1 MTSFLWLHHNL
12 KATCALQSLLSDT
25 GEESGDEALSP
36 GTKQACETLAGI
48 ATTRVQQDDPD
59 QDSLLDSRHKRTRQ
73 EAREALK
80 RSCARMVKNHNKQ
93 SKVRFFNV
101 GDPVGVKVERS
112 DRCNVD
118 RELTPCLVV
127 QVNGRGQCQL
137 RCDTGVLETL
147 YYPDDLA
154 PYPKDY
160 VGKFNFSALDDLEG
174 VPRLKHVTASKAQSY
189 AKVSAVSCGCS
200 SLKCC
205 THQCKCFAS
214 GVGCTSRC
222 HRGKKCKHMAGH

>member
-48 ATTRVQQDDPD
+48 ATARVQQADPE
-59 QDSLLDSRHKRTRQ
+59 DSLLDGRHKRTMQ
-73 EAREALK
+73 EAREALT
-80 RSCARMVKNHNKQ
+80 RSRARMAKNHNKQ
-93 SKVRFFNV
+93 CKVQFFNV
-101 GDPVGVKVERS
+101 GDPVGVKADRS
-112 DRCNVD
+112 ERCNVD
-118 RELTPCLVV
+118 RALIPRLAR
-127 QVNGRGQCQL
+127 VNGRGQCQL

-160 VGKFNFSALDDLEG
+160 VGKFNFSTG
-174 VPRLKHVTASKAQSY
+174 
-189 AKVSAVSCGCS
+189 
-200 SLKCC
+200 
-205 THQCKCFAS
+205 
-214 GVGCTSRC
+214 
-222 HRGKKCKHMAGH
+222 